1 MRHTARSAADVR
13 AGADGERGG
22 ARETARTSPRA
33 GGRVNG
39 REGIVLPSGRE
50 AVLLA
55 TIGAGEST
63 DGFLKLGDALRVIS
77 ALRAVGLEQ
86 DARLLAIETAVAS
99 GL

>member
-1 MRHTARSAADVR
+1 MAALGRPLSPAVWQSLLNTPFGGDDTGLNVAWQSRVDEATA
-13 AGADGERGG
+13 
-22 ARETARTSPRA
+22 
-33 GGRVNG
+33 GRLLG
-39 REGIVLPSGRE
+39 E